1 MPAVVLSFYAQ
12 IKPGGVEHALDL
24 TRQAVKPIE
33 RSGAT
38 SVRVFR
44 GASGD
49 AYGAIL
55 LASEYGSS
63 GTFGSSYDRLMAD
76 DEVRSLISA
85 TEGANTPYT
94 TQSISI
100 SSEIPLG
107 TTARHGP
114 VMMTT
119 IARPNPGRLV
129 DTINLT
135 TKAAQ
140 AFGRYNV
147 GTRLWQIVTGG
158 AMSQCHVVT
167 MEYASM
173 TEFGKAGDALA
184 NDQELQ
190 QVLMEAMGST
200 PPSAILTQDL
210 FTEVQV

>member
-12 IKPGGVEHALDL
+12 IKPGGVEQALDL
-24 TRQAVKPIE
+24 TRQALKPIE

-55 LASEYGSS
+55 LASEYSS
-63 GTFGSSYDRLMAD
+63 SEVFGRSYDQLMGD
-76 DEVRSLISA
+76 DEVRTLISA

-100 SSEIPLG
+100 SSEIPIG
-107 TTARHGP
+107 TTHRPGA

-129 DTINLT
+129 DAINLT
-135 TKAAQ
+135 RQAAN
-140 AFGRYNV
+140 AFGRH
-147 GTRLWQIVTGG
+147 GASTRLWQIVTGG
-158 AMSQCHVVT
+158 SMSTCHVVT

-173 TEFGKAGDALA
+173 SAFGKAGDGIA
-184 NDQELQ
+184 NDQEMQ
-190 QVLMEAMGST
+190 GIMMEATGAS
-200 PPSAILTQDL
+200 PPSTILTQDL
-210 FTEVQV
+210 FAEVQL